1 MIDATTALA
10 FSMYENRGVYA
21 LLLGSGVSRAAQIP
35 TGWEITLDLARRV
48 AGLTGVPDQPDWAK
62 WHHEQFGKEPSYP
75 ELLDH
80 LSTTADE
87 RRSIL
92 HSVPLRR
99 VTCNAI

>member
-62 WHHEQFGKEPSYP
+62 WHHEPFRAAFGR
-75 ELLDH
+75 L
-80 LSTTADE
+80 
-87 RRSIL
+87 
-92 HSVPLRR
+92 
-99 VTCNAI
+99 